1 MKKITTILETL
12 KDLRLPYILV
22 CILLMGG
29 IINYSIE
36 GVVLPPT
43 MVYAKS
49 FRVQSFIE
57 TIIYLFISIT
67 GVSGIFL
74 LYKASLQRNK
84 RLTSLYFVIGM
95 VLFILASILPYWMWL
110 IKLR

>member
-1 MKKITTILETL
+1 MLEIL
-12 KDLRLPYILV
+12 KDFRFLYVLV

-36 GVVLPPT
+36 GITLSPT
-43 MVYAKS
+43 MVYTRS
-49 FRVQSFIE
+49 LRVQSLIE
-57 TIIYLFISIT
+57 TIIYLFISIIGT
-67 GVSGIFL
+67 SGIFL

-84 RLTSLYFVIGM
+84 RLISLYFVIGTI
-95 VLFILASILPYWMWL
+95 LFILASVLPYWMWL